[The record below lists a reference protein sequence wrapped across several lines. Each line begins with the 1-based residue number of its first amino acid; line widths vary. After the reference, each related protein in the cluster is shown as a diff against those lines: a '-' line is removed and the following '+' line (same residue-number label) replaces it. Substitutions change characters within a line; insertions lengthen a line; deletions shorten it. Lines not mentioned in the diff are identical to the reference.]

1 MSNENFLL
9 TDLLFFP
16 VGLLYV
22 HALISI
28 LSAFPNDTFYSK
40 VIKLI
45 TLSLNVFLVC
55 TVANYPQYWMT
66 YIFFSSLISCLIG
79 YLLFL
84 YTYSKSST
92 QKEVT
97 KSLFIFRKQKRLPYL
112 RYLFY
117 YRLSL
122 IKMLES
128 FFWKLSTL
136 IACFYGMEGEFSPN
150 SLMFALFSSFLFTPY
165 FHLSYFSNIWG
176 INKDLWLILNS
187 APNNKKKM
195 ILFFLNLFSFFMFI
209 DLLFNLSFIWVFSIY
224 DYRIIVLFLL
234 SSLIFIPI
242 SFIYSILFP
251 IKASRKLF
259 YNEGSG
265 SPLLLVSFFLCALY
279 SFSFVLNIYF
289 AVVILILCFLLA
301 LTVSIRIYKNYN
313 TKYKYKMYELF
324 FK

>member
-1 MSNENFLL
+1 
-9 TDLLFFP
+9 
-16 VGLLYV
+16 
-22 HALISI
+22 
-28 LSAFPNDTFYSK
+28 
-40 VIKLI
+40 
-45 TLSLNVFLVC
+45 
-55 TVANYPQYWMT
+55 
-66 YIFFSSLISCLIG
+66 
-79 YLLFL
+79 
-84 YTYSKSST
+84 
-92 QKEVT
+92 
-97 KSLFIFRKQKRLPYL
+97 
-112 RYLFY
+112 
-117 YRLSL
+117 
-122 IKMLES
+122 
-128 FFWKLSTL
+128 
-136 IACFYGMEGEFSPN
+136 
-150 SLMFALFSSFLFTPY
+150 
-165 FHLSYFSNIWG
+165 
-176 INKDLWLILNS
+176 
-187 APNNKKKM
+187 M